1 MEKEKEPCKKQDL
14 HYCNLFFKHRTYF
27 TKVCQRD
34 DGKTTSAA
42 NALTATPVQPKLQH
56 SAADS
61 APKLQHSA
69 ADMKSYSSVLG
80 LLVYICT
87 DYFNQ
92 YTILIFNHKFSFS

>member
-34 DGKTTSAA
+34 DSKTTSAVD
-42 NALTATPVQPKLQH
+42 ALATTLVQ
-56 SAADS
+56 
-61 APKLQHSA
+61 PKLQHSA

>member
-34 DGKTTSAA
+34 DGKTTFAA
-42 NALTATPVQPKLQH
+42 DALAATPVQPKLQH

-69 ADMKSYSSVLG
+69 VDMKSYSSVLG